1 MKTVKI
7 MLEENGI
14 MPKKSHEDDMGCDL
28 FAATDYYIRYG
39 ETVVVSAG
47 FKMALPVEEDYIWE
61 AQIRPRSG
69 LSLKTKMRVAN
80 SPGTVDAGYRGV
92 VGVIIHNVGTSKEDN
107 YSIRKGD
114 KIAQMVITRTPKVV
128 LEQVTEL
135 DDTERS
141 EGGFGSTGK

>member
-14 MPKKSHEDDMGCDL
+14 MPKKSHEDDMGYDL
-28 FAATDYYIRYG
+28 FAANDYYIRYG

-69 LSLKTKMRVAN
+69 LSLKTKIRVAN
-80 SPGTVDAGYRGV
+80 APGTVDAGYRGI
-92 VGVIIHNVGTSKEDN
+92 VGVIIHNAGTSKEDN
-107 YSIRKGD
+107 YSICKGD

-128 LEQVTEL
+128 LEQVPEL